1 MDHFVKRQMDKPM
14 WKGSLPAALGKIKP
28 NTIIDFKKY
37 YNIYLISI
45 IFILLRKAVRQA
57 DSLLCA
63 TEGRIGG
70 LGGRAGL
77 WSSNLALP
85 LGRGCSERV
94 VLQGYVPCCNLVTVG
109 IDSPRVH
116 RTGS

>member
-1 MDHFVKRQMDKPM
+1 MDMP
-14 WKGSLPAALGKIKP
+14 I
-28 NTIIDFKKY
+28 
-37 YNIYLISI
+37 
-45 IFILLRKAVRQA
+45 LRKAVRQA

-70 LGGRAGL
+70 LGGRARL
-77 WSSNLALP
+77 CHSNLALP